1 MAYGLW
7 DRLNWLTTTVKRL
20 CCAVDFIREE
30 VAANKEAN
38 PCYLEITTTAGGG
51 FPGSTLEY
59 YNESTAGWSTPFTSL
74 VIVGDSIQRLYGGS
88 NVNLGS
94 LFSGIPEIT
103 SINDGCGVVTG
114 ISVEAF
120 SYCENL
126 SFVNLPKL
134 TLVPESAFGN
144 CTNLTTI
151 SLPSVISIEDSAFDG
166 CTLLV
171 SASFASATSIG
182 DLIFQDCS
190 SLTSVSLPKLETIGS
205 NVFLNSGVTSISL
218 PSLTSMNF
226 AAFVNANNLLSA
238 SLPKVLNISSEAF
251 LGCDNLVSVLAP
263 KATTIGVGA
272 FENCPSLIT
281 IDFPL
286 VTSVGAAAF
295 DSCTALTTV
304 NLPSVTNL
312 GGTPGNDNV
321 FALGTP
327 GNIES
332 LTVPVALETIDGGNP
347 DGDLV
352 YAVSNNAGLV
362 INYV

>member
-1 MAYGLW
+1 MAMGIFEQLA
-7 DRLNWLTTTVKRL
+7 WLTTRVKRL
-20 CCAVDFIREE
+20 CCAVDANTEAI
-30 VAANKEAN
+30 AANKEAN
-38 PCYLEITTTAGGG
+38 PCYLEITTIAGGG

-59 YNESTAGWSTPFTSL
+59 YNEFTGWDTPFTSL

-103 SINDGCGVVTG
+103 SINDGCGVVTSIG
-114 ISVEAF
+114 NNAF
-120 SYCENL
+120 DTASNL

-134 TLVPESAFGN
+134 TLVPESAFAA
-144 CTNLTTI
+144 CTSLTNI
-151 SLPSVISIEDSAFDG
+151 SLPSVISIESTAFDG
-166 CTLLV
+166 CTALV

-182 DLIFQDCS
+182 DAVFQDCS
-190 SLTSVSLPKLETIGS
+190 SLTSVSLPKLQIIGS

-218 PSLTSMNF
+218 PSLTTMNF
-226 AAFVNANNLLSA
+226 GAFSQANNLISA

-263 KATTIGVGA
+263 KATTVGGSA
-272 FENCPSLIT
+272 FESCSSLIT

-286 VTSVGAAAF
+286 VTTIGGAAF

-321 FALGTP
+321 FVGIT
-327 GNIES
+327 GNTIT
-332 LTVPVALETIDGGNP
+332 LTVPVAMQTINSGNP
-347 DGDLV
+347 DGDITNLLT
-352 YAVSNNAGLV
+352 NNPGSTV
-362 INYV
+362 NYI